1 MAEKALETEDPF
13 TIVGAN
19 DLGPMPDD
27 AVEEMGRCFVEELA
41 RMGWG
46 RERILHAFHHPFFQ
60 GPHLVYRRKGEAF
73 VTSLVNDV
81 FGVATERSERDG

>member
-1 MAEKALETEDPF
+1 MAEKPFEAEDPF
-13 TIVGAN
+13 TVVGVN

-46 RERILHAFHHPFFQ
+46 RARILHAFHHPFFQ
-60 GPHLVYRRKGEAF
+60 GPHLVYQRKGEAF
-73 VTSLVNDV
+73 VQALLNEV
-81 FGVATERSERDG
+81 FAARGEWRARHG